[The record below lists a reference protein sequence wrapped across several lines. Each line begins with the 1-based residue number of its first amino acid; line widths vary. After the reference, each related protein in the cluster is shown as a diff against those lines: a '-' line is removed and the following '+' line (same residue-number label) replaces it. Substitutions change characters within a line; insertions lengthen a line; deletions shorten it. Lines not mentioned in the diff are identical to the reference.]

1 MKTFAKKTGIALCYI
16 AAWELISLAVGRAL
30 VFPSPVETARA
41 LFVLLGTARFYETV
55 GMTLLRVVTGFALGV
70 LAGTAFGVLTAFSQ
84 TADALLAP
92 LRTIVKATPVTS
104 FIILVLLWLTS
115 ALTPTFIAFLMV
127 TPIVWAS
134 VRAGLLSADP
144 LLVEMAQFYRVPRMR
159 RFVKLYVPSAMPQ
172 FAAACTT
179 GLGFAWK
186 SGVAAEVIAS
196 TELSIG
202 RSLNDCKIYLETPE
216 LFAWT
221 AAVIILSMVLE
232 KGMVRLLRRFSHDK
246 L

>member
-1 MKTFAKKTGIALCYI
+1 MKAFAKKTGIALCYI

-30 VFPSPVETARA
+30 VFPSPVDTAKA
-41 LFVLLGTARFYETV
+41 LFSLLATARFYQTV
-55 GMTLLRVVTGFALGV
+55 GTTLLRVVTGFLLGV
-70 LAGTAFGVLTAFSQ
+70 IAGSTLGVLTAFSSA
-84 TADALLAP
+84 ADALLAP
-92 LRTIVKATPVTS
+92 LRTIIKATPVTS

-127 TPIVWAS
+127 TPIVWAN
-134 VRAGLLSADP
+134 VRAGLRATDP
-144 LLVEMAQFYRVPRMR
+144 LLVEMAEFYRVPRMR
-159 RFVKLYVPSAMPQ
+159 RFLKLYVPSAMPQ
-172 FAAACTT
+172 FVAACTT

-221 AAVIILSMVLE
+221 AAVIILSMLLE
-232 KGMVRLLRRFSHDK
+232 KLMVRLLGRYAGDK

>member
-1 MKTFAKKTGIALCYI
+1 MKAFAKKTGIALCYI

-30 VFPSPVETARA
+30 VFPSPVDTAKA
-41 LFVLLGTARFYETV
+41 LFSLLATARFYQTV
-55 GMTLLRVVTGFALGV
+55 GMTLLRVVTGFLLGV
-70 LAGTAFGVLTAFSQ
+70 IAGSTLGVLTAFSSA
-84 TADALLAP
+84 ADALLAP
-92 LRTIVKATPVTS
+92 LRTIIKATPVTS

-127 TPIVWAS
+127 TPIVWAN
-134 VRAGLLSADP
+134 VRAGLRATDP
-144 LLVEMAQFYRVPRMR
+144 LLVEMAEFYRVPRMR
-159 RFVKLYVPSAMPQ
+159 RFLKLYVPSAMPQ
-172 FAAACTT
+172 FVAACTT
-179 GLGFAWK
+179 GLGFTWK

-221 AAVIILSMVLE
+221 AAVIILSMLLE
-232 KGMVRLLRRFSHDK
+232 KLMVRLLGRYAGDK